1 MVGSNNNLPTQ
12 LPILEHK
19 NWDKW
24 CVQMRVLLK
33 FQGVLDIVMFRYQ
46 EVSEGSLVVE
56 IAAQIENEKKDCK
69 ALFLLHQSVDTT
81 NFNKII
87 VATTMNE
94 AWEILEKCHVGAEK
108 AKKVKLQTKRR
119 CYKLL

>member
-1 MVGSNNNLPTQ
+1 
-12 LPILEHK
+12 
-19 NWDKW
+19 
-24 CVQMRVLLK
+24 MRVLLK